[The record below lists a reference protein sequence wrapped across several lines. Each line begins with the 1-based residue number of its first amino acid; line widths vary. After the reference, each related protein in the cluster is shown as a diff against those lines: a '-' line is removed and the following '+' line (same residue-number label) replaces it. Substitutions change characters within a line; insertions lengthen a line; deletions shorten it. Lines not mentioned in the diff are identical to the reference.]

1 MAAADVLLGSLE
13 EGSIAAAMRDSLWLY
28 PTVET
33 VHIVGFVVLVGAVF
47 LFDLRLLGFS
57 RRLSVR
63 QLALHLLPWSAAAL
77 VLIVPTGIL
86 MFASAATDLIG
97 NRAFVVKM
105 LLLMLAA
112 TNAAAFHLGPFRSVE
127 RWDHDV
133 PAPVAAKLHA
143 LASLLIWVAVLAC
156 GRFIAYV

>member
-13 EGSIAAAMRDSLWLY
+13 EAGIAAAMRDSLWLY

-77 VLIVPTGIL
+77 ILIVPTGIL
-86 MFASAATDLIG
+86 MFASAATNSMVSSI
-97 NRAFVVKM
+97 
-105 LLLMLAA
+105 
-112 TNAAAFHLGPFRSVE
+112 
-127 RWDHDV
+127 
-133 PAPVAAKLHA
+133 
-143 LASLLIWVAVLAC
+143 
-156 GRFIAYV
+156 

>member
-1 MAAADVLLGSLE
+1 
-13 EGSIAAAMRDSLWLY
+13 
-28 PTVET
+28 
-33 VHIVGFVVLVGAVF
+33 
-47 LFDLRLLGFS
+47 
-57 RRLSVR
+57 
-63 QLALHLLPWSAAAL
+63 
-77 VLIVPTGIL
+77 

-97 NRAFVVKM
+97 NRAFVIKM

-143 LASLLIWVAVLAC
+143 VASFLIWVAVLTC

>member
-13 EGSIAAAMRDSLWLY
+13 EGSLATAMRDSLWLY

-33 VHIVGFVVLVGAVF
+33 VHIVGFVILVGAVF

-57 RRLSVR
+57 RRLPVH

-77 VLIVPTGIL
+77 VLIVPTGLL
-86 MFASAATDLIG
+86 MFAAAATDLIG
-97 NRAFVVKM
+97 NRAFVIKM

-112 TNAAAFHLGPFRSVE
+112 TNAAAFHLGPFRSVA

-133 PAPVAAKLHA
+133 PAPLAAKLHA
-143 LASLLIWVAVLAC
+143 LASLLIWVSVLTC